1 MPSTPNA
8 PAPARPERSGPQR
21 LINAYIES
29 KVGPDRPG
37 FYDVA
42 THFPHLLEIDRG
54 WADIRAEADE
64 ILKMRDA
71 MPRYHD
77 VDQRQTNLTSTDAQ
91 GQSWKVFPLFLMGIR
106 PQRTRAMCPRTVALV
121 DRVPNLFQAMFSV
134 LEPGKS
140 IAAHTGPYMG
150 YLRYHLGVRV
160 PTENPPSIRVGTEW
174 YTWQEGK
181 SIVLDDSLEHEVVN
195 HSTDIRVVLI
205 VDVLR
210 PLPRVAHLVNHFVS
224 RAVIRRI
231 YANRVAE
238 NLERIRFTSDAE

>member
-1 MPSTPNA
+1 M
-8 PAPARPERSGPQR
+8 
-21 LINAYIES
+21 INSYIES
-29 KVGPDRPG
+29 KVGADRPG

-42 THFPHLLEIDRG
+42 THFPHLLELDRG
-54 WADIRAEADE
+54 WTEIRAEADA

-77 VDQRQTNLTSTDAQ
+77 VDHRQTGLTGADAQ
-91 GQSWKVFPLFLMGIR
+91 GQSWKVFPLYLMGIR
-106 PQRTRAMCPRTVALV
+106 PKQTRAMCPRTAALL

-140 IAAHTGPYMG
+140 ISAHTGPYMG

-160 PTENPPSIRVGTEW
+160 PTENPPSIRVRDEW

-195 HSTDIRVVLI
+195 RSTDIRVVLM

-210 PLPRVAHLVNHFVS
+210 PLPRVAHLVNRVVS

-231 YANRVAE
+231 YASRVAE
-238 NLERIRFTSDAE
+238 NVERIRFTSDAE